1 MPPKIAELLQETL
14 TGGMDLDHFFASL
27 EGVPGKDA
35 FYKRLRAGTRVNVLR
50 SSGEMDDQ
58 GWIIDPAPE
67 KNELGNDTM
76 IRVHNKQKHLANTVP
91 LIDLMKW
98 NV

>member
-14 TGGMDLDHFFASL
+14 AGKTDLNHFFASL

-50 SSGEMDDQ
+50 SSGEMDSE

-67 KNELGNDTM
+67 KSELGNEAM
-76 IRVHNKQKHLANTVP
+76 IRVHNKQKHLAKTVP
-91 LIDLMKW
+91 LIDLITW